1 MWMKEWLG
9 GMASFTVNY
18 DPNTKKT
25 SFTDTKFIPLIT
37 WFDTGFND
45 WKTYMIDDYNDS
57 IASTHRLSSEYDLS
71 KEWVQQFVQSVMQ
84 NPDGIEVV
92 LE

>member
-1 MWMKEWLG
+1 
-9 GMASFTVNY
+9 
-18 DPNTKKT
+18 
-25 SFTDTKFIPLIT
+25 
-37 WFDTGFND
+37 
-45 WKTYMIDDYNDS
+45 MIDDYNDS

>member
-1 MWMKEWLG
+1 MKSLNLDD
-9 GMASFTVNY
+9 SF
-18 DPNTKKT
+18 DHK
-25 SFTDTKFIPLIT
+25 
-37 WFDTGFND
+37 
-45 WKTYMIDDYNDS
+45 
-57 IASTHRLSSEYDLS
+57 EYDLS

>member
-1 MWMKEWLG
+1 
-9 GMASFTVNY
+9 
-18 DPNTKKT
+18 
-25 SFTDTKFIPLIT
+25 
-37 WFDTGFND
+37 
-45 WKTYMIDDYNDS
+45 MIIMIQSRQRIDCHQNM
-57 IASTHRLSSEYDLS
+57 ILS